1 MLNNQT
7 PSLGWNDGAKLLL
20 LADCAKNN
28 CGNLQVCKLLII
40 SYL

>member
-20 LADCAKNN
+20 LQETAKF
-28 CGNLQVCKLLII
+28 LIWKNT
-40 SYL
+40 SAKY